1 MSESYGVEPIPIIW
15 WMVIRSEI
23 GRLSGWYQ
31 HSLNGFDGVWK
42 SNSIDLIACPAQFDS
57 DNAPIL

>member
-1 MSESYGVEPIPIIW
+1 
-15 WMVIRSEI
+15 MVIRSEI

-42 SNSIDLIACPAQFDS
+42 SNSIELIACPAQFDS